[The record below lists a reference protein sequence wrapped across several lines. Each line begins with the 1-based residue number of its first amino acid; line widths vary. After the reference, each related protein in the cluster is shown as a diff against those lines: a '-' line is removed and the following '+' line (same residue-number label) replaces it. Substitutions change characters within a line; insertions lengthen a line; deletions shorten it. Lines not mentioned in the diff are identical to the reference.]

1 MNPLVPRGRGLR
13 ANLLAAVVL
22 FVLGSFADLLRFTGG
37 LDWRAFI
44 GFGYAVAIGYRR
56 GYALLPGICAGNA
69 AVLAFVITRVP
80 LTPGLVGLVLL
91 VAPIRALL
99 ALTAGAWLRRYA
111 GSELLLHLRGALAY
125 LATAGVIAPVGAAA
139 LTFGWLVAVGQLP
152 PRPPGLVFV
161 DLILAGSAGTLLVAP
176 LFLLPPLRLGP
187 WPVRLEA
194 IACGLSVIAASLYF
208 FSPRGP
214 GWFGQAPIH
223 LLLPLLLWATL
234 RFGLRGAVYSMA
246 AVGSIWLL
254 APLFLAPAVDPTA
267 HGRVRDLLVLQAAT
281 LLLVAVVLRERRQAL
296 DQAEQERGE
305 LEQRVE
311 AHTAALR
318 AERELNQLAIDV
330 LGTMVMVLDPDG
342 RFVRVNRA
350 FEELTGWTLSSLAG
364 KTALVIRPPE
374 EHERARAAL
383 AQLRAGRPV
392 ESFDVQA
399 IGPDGRRLHV
409 EYSSAPIRDAE
420 GRVRGI
426 LITGLDVT
434 ERVRALARRE
444 EVLSLLR
451 ATLEATADGIL
462 VVDRENRIT
471 AYNRRFAALW
481 GIPEA
486 VIASAKRADELISVV
501 AARIVDPEAFRAR
514 VLWLRLH
521 PEVEAETLVALE
533 DGAEGRPT
541 SDGPTRASGPGV
553 PEPGGSSGRWF
564 QEVTRPHR
572 LDGRIIG
579 RLYGY
584 RDVTLRRRA
593 EAERDRLLAEERRA
607 KQASTRA
614 LREAR
619 EAILTRDRFL
629 AEAATTLGEP
639 HAELVRRCAALVA
652 LVEGAHEGPVS
663 GPEVTAAID
672 EVLDAV
678 TRFDR
683 RIEERL
689 SFLESSLTVV

>member
-1 MNPLVPRGRGLR
+1 MSPLVPRGRGVR
-13 ANLLAAVVL
+13 ANLLAAMEL
-22 FVLGSFADLLRFTGG
+22 FVLGSLSDLLHFSGG

-44 GFGYAVAIGYRR
+44 GLGFAVAVGYLR
-56 GYALLPGICAGNA
+56 GFSLLPGIWAGNA
-69 AVLAFVITRVP
+69 AVLAFVITRIP
-80 LTPGLVGLVLL
+80 LTPRIVGLVVL
-91 VAPIRALL
+91 VALIRSLIALS
-99 ALTAGAWLRRYA
+99 AGAWLRRFA

-125 LATAGVIAPVGAAA
+125 LAAGGVAAPVGAAA
-139 LTFGWLVAVGQLP
+139 LTFGWLAAVGQLP
-152 PRPPGLVFV
+152 PLPPGLLFV

-176 LFLLPPLRLGP
+176 LFLLPPPRP
-187 WPVRLEA
+187 RAWPQRLEA
-194 IACGLSVIAASLYF
+194 IACAVAVIGASLYF

-234 RFGLRGAVYSMA
+234 RFGLHGAVYSMA
-246 AVGSIWLL
+246 AVGLVWLL
-254 APLFLAPAVDPTA
+254 APLALAPEVDPA
-267 HGRVRDLLVLQAAT
+267 VHGRVRDLLVLQAAT

-305 LEQRVE
+305 LEQRVA

-342 RFVRVNRA
+342 RFVRVNRT

-364 KTALVIRPPE
+364 KSALAIRPPE
-374 EHERARAAL
+374 EHDRARRAL
-383 AQLRAGRPV
+383 AELRAGRPV

-399 IGPDGRRLHV
+399 VGPDGRRLHV

-481 GIPEA
+481 RIPEA
-486 VIASAKRADELISVV
+486 VMESAKWGEELIAVV
-501 AARIVDPEAFRAR
+501 GAHLADPEAFRAR
-514 VLWLRLH
+514 VLSLRHH
-521 PEVEAETLVALE
+521 PEVEAETLVALT
-533 DGAEGRPT
+533 GPAEVR
-541 SDGPTRASGPGV
+541 
-553 PEPGGSSGRWF
+553 PGGNGPARSPGLREPAGRWF

-584 RDVTLRRRA
+584 RDVTRRRRA
-593 EAERDRLLAEERRA
+593 ETERDRLLVEERRA
-607 KQASTRA
+607 KLASKRA

-629 AEAATTLGEP
+629 AEAGTTLGEP
-639 HAELVRRCAALVA
+639 HVELGRRCAALVA
-652 LVEGAHEGPVS
+652 LVERAHESPVS

-672 EVLDAV
+672 AVLEAV
-678 TRFDR
+678 ARFDR

-689 SFLESSLTVV
+689 SFLESSLTLV